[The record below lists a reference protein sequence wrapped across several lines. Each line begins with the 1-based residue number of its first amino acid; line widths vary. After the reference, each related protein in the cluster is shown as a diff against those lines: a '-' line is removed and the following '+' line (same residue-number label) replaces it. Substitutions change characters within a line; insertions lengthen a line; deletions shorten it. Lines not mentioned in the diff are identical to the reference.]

1 MGVLA
6 FLRYYSMKEKL
17 SVTGSMYRIAMHLKA
32 AVGGGFRRCQSMRE
46 KISSPVSCIV
56 QNDVKKEKIQDELS
70 KMSKLQKI

>member
-6 FLRYYSMKEKL
+6 F
-17 SVTGSMYRIAMHLKA
+17 
-32 AVGGGFRRCQSMRE
+32 F
-46 KISSPVSCIV
+46 CIV